1 MAYDPD
7 VVREYWE
14 RDDVESM
21 YDKHLLASE
30 IALITRRL
38 RPHTRILDAGC
49 GEGESTLVYA
59 SLPGVIVHGADF
71 SSTRLSKA
79 EARLGHLANVSLRKV
94 DFLQDPLALDEDYDF
109 VISQRFLINVTDWEL
124 QKRVLGKLIGL
135 TRPGGRLIM
144 LEGSVPGTEE
154 LDAFRAL
161 WGLPPIAVRWHN
173 LFLDDAALIAF
184 MESAGCRFVEAD
196 GLGSYFVLTRGLRPV
211 FDQDLAWDSEFNRIS
226 AGADLEHLLDMKTR
240 FSRLR
245 LFTFEV
251 NR

>member
-1 MAYDPD
+1 
-7 VVREYWE
+7 
-14 RDDVESM
+14 VESM
-21 YDKHLLASE
+21 YDKHLLAAE
-30 IALITRRL
+30 IALIARRL

-49 GEGESTLVYA
+49 GEGEGTRVYA

-79 EARLGHLANVSLRKV
+79 ESRLSGLDNVSLRNV
-94 DFLQDPLALDEDYDF
+94 DFLADSLGLDGDYDF
-109 VISQRFLINVTDWEL
+109 VVSQRFLINVTDWEL
-124 QKRVLGKLIGL
+124 QQRVLRKLIGL

-161 WGLPPIAVRWHN
+161 WGLPPIDVRWHN
-173 LFLDDAALIAF
+173 LFFDDTALIRF
-184 MESAGCRFVEAD
+184 MESSGCRFVESD
-196 GLGSYFVLTRGLRPV
+196 GLGSYFLLTRGLRPV
-211 FDQDLAWDSEFNRIS
+211 FDKDLAWDSEFNRIS
-226 AGADLEHLLDMKTR
+226 AGAGVTDVFDLKAR

-251 NR
+251 SR